1 MKNNVY
7 LRTEYFILLIW
18 KMQFNLNKVKTSPL
32 LQKLLSTR
40 EISLEI
46 QQIWIQILN
55 HFFKLVV

>member
-1 MKNNVY
+1 
-7 LRTEYFILLIW
+7 
-18 KMQFNLNKVKTSPL
+18 MQFNLNKVKTSPL